1 MKIYKGTLV
10 KKICIVSAFFGEC
23 QLKVL
28 IVKKKYVWG
37 GEESILIG
45 GTLVK
50 ERKWYCA
57 SFPHKYDSCVE
68 SAFKFF

>member
-37 GEESILIG
+37 GKNLFWLG
-45 GTLVK
+45 G
-50 ERKWYCA
+50 R
-57 SFPHKYDSCVE
+57 
-68 SAFKFF
+68 

>member
-37 GEESILIG
+37 VRIYFDWGDVSKGEKMVLC
-45 GTLVK
+45 K
-50 ERKWYCA
+50 
-57 SFPHKYDSCVE
+57 FPPQI
-68 SAFKFF
+68 